1 MAFEVKMPKLGTT
14 MTEGTIVRWL
24 KKEGERVEKGEP
36 LLEIQTDKVN
46 LEEEAPESGILIKV
60 FYSEGKVVPVG
71 ENIAVIVK
79 EKEEYNPLQ
88 EGNEA
93 LSGKTEEIPL
103 ETHEILEAP
112 KESDNAIQKIKASPA
127 AKRVARENGVDLK
140 EVTPSG
146 PEGRIVERD
155 VISYLEKIK
164 TTPVAKKIAEE
175 KGIDLSDI
183 KKQEGERITKEDVL
197 KKIKEDLSLME
208 NVKRI
213 PLSGPRKIIADKMKK
228 SKIEAP
234 HFYLTL
240 SVDMTNAIK
249 LREELSVKIEKLT
262 GVKLS
267 LNDILIKSAGRA
279 LKEYPMLNSSIE
291 DEFIII
297 KEDINIGLAVALEE
311 GLVVP
316 VIRNADK
323 KGLSEISKESSELI
337 LKARSGKLL
346 PDDYQGGTFTISN
359 LGMFGIEEFKAVI
372 NLPESAILAV
382 GKIVKTAVVDE
393 NDELKVKPIMKLTL
407 SCDHRIIDGALGA
420 KFLNRIKEL
429 LENPMEMLL

>member
-60 FYSEGKVVPVG
+60 FYSEGHVVPVG

-79 EKEEYNPLQ
+79 EKEEYNPLPK
-88 EGNEA
+88 ENEV

-103 ETHEILEAP
+103 ETHEFLEAP
-112 KESDNAIQKIKASPA
+112 KDSDNAIQKIKASPA

-267 LNDILIKSAGRA
+267 LNDIIIKSAARA

-291 DEFIII
+291 DEFIIV

-382 GKIVKTAVVDE
+382 GKIVKTPVVDE

>member
-60 FYSEGKVVPVG
+60 FYSEGQVVPVG

>member
-14 MTEGTIVRWL
+14 MTEGTIIRWI

-46 LEEEAPESGILIKV
+46 LEEECPESGILKKIV
-60 FYSEGKVVPVG
+60 YLEGQVVEVG
-71 ENIAVIVK
+71 KTIAIITK
-79 EKEEYNPLQ
+79 EGEEYNDVGKPEEIMEKKQ
-88 EGNEA
+88 EVTGEIRGN
-93 LSGKTEEIPL
+93 TEEKKNAES
-103 ETHEILEAP
+103 ETE
-112 KESDNAIQKIKASPA
+112 KVKASPA
-127 AKRVARENGVDLK
+127 AKRVARENNIDLK
-140 EVTPSG
+140 DVNPTG
-146 PEGRIVERD
+146 PDGRIVEKD
-155 VISYLEKIK
+155 VINYINK
-164 TTPVAKKIAEE
+164 TKVTPVAKKIAEE
-175 KGIDLSDI
+175 KGIDLSTI
-183 KKQEGERITKEDVL
+183 TKQEGMRITKEDVL
-197 KKIKEDLSLME
+197 SKINE
-208 NVKRI
+208 NLTLEENIKRI
-213 PLSGPRKIIADKMKK
+213 PLSGPRKIIAEKMKK

-249 LREELSVKIEKLT
+249 LKEELSVKIEKLT

-267 LNDILIKSAGRA
+267 LNDIIIKSAARA

-291 DEFIII
+291 NEFIIV

-337 LKARSGKLL
+337 IKARSGKLL

-382 GKIVKTAVVDE
+382 GKIVKTPVVDE

-429 LENPMEMLL
+429 LENPVEMLL

>member
-14 MTEGTIVRWL
+14 MTEGTIIRWI

-46 LEEEAPESGILIKV
+46 LEEECPESGILKKIV
-60 FYSEGKVVPVG
+60 YLEGQVVEVG
-71 ENIAVIVK
+71 KTIAIITK
-79 EKEEYNPLQ
+79 EGEEYNDVGKPEEIMEKKQ
-88 EGNEA
+88 EVTGEIR
-93 LSGKTEEIPL
+93 GDTEEKKNAES
-103 ETHEILEAP
+103 ETE
-112 KESDNAIQKIKASPA
+112 KVKASPA
-127 AKRVARENGVDLK
+127 AKRVARENNIDLK
-140 EVTPSG
+140 DVNPTG
-146 PEGRIVERD
+146 PDGRIVEKD
-155 VISYLEKIK
+155 VINYINK
-164 TTPVAKKIAEE
+164 TKVTPVAKKIAEE
-175 KGIDLSDI
+175 KGIDLSTI
-183 KKQEGERITKEDVL
+183 TKQEGMRITKEDVL
-197 KKIKEDLSLME
+197 SKIKENLTLEE
-208 NVKRI
+208 NIKRI
-213 PLSGPRKIIADKMKK
+213 PLSGPRKIIAEKMKK

-249 LREELSVKIEKLT
+249 LKEELSVKIEKLT

-267 LNDILIKSAGRA
+267 LNDIIIKSAARA
-279 LKEYPMLNSSIE
+279 LKEYQMLNSSIE
-291 DEFIII
+291 NEFIIV

-337 LKARSGKLL
+337 IKARSGKLL

-382 GKIVKTAVVDE
+382 GKIVKTPVVDE

-429 LENPMEMLL
+429 LENPVEMLL

>member
-14 MTEGTIVRWL
+14 MTEGTIIRWI

-46 LEEEAPESGILIKV
+46 LEEECPESGILKKIV
-60 FYSEGKVVPVG
+60 YLEGQVVEVG
-71 ENIAVIVK
+71 KTIAIITK
-79 EKEEYNPLQ
+79 EGEEYNDVGKPEEIMEKKQ
-88 EGNEA
+88 EVTGEIRGN
-93 LSGKTEEIPL
+93 TEEKKNAES
-103 ETHEILEAP
+103 ETE
-112 KESDNAIQKIKASPA
+112 KVKASPA
-127 AKRVARENGVDLK
+127 AKRLARENNIDIKDVNP
-140 EVTPSG
+140 TG
-146 PEGRIVERD
+146 PDGRIVEKD
-155 VISYLEKIK
+155 VINYINK
-164 TTPVAKKIAEE
+164 TKVTPVAKKIAEE
-175 KGIDLSDI
+175 KGIDLSTI
-183 KKQEGERITKEDVL
+183 TKQEGMRITKEDVL
-197 KKIKEDLSLME
+197 SKINE
-208 NVKRI
+208 NLTLEENIKRI
-213 PLSGPRKIIADKMKK
+213 PLSGPRKIIAEKMKK

-249 LREELSVKIEKLT
+249 LKEELSVKIEKLT

-267 LNDILIKSAGRA
+267 LNDIIIKSAARA

-291 DEFIII
+291 NEFIIV

-337 LKARSGKLL
+337 IKARSGKLL

-382 GKIVKTAVVDE
+382 GKIVKTPVVDE

-429 LENPMEMLL
+429 LENPVEMLL